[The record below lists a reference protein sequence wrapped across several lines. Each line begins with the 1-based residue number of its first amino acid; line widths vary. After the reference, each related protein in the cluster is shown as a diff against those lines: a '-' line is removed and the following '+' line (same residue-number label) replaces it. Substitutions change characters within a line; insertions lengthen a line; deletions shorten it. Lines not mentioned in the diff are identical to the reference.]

1 MIEKDGKVN
10 LIGGGMRRK
19 PRPGI
24 KIFKLAD
31 EEELLSIILKKI

>member
-10 LIGGGMRRK
+10 PIGGDMRRK
-19 PRPGI
+19 SRHGI

-31 EEELLSIILKKI
+31 EEELLSVIL